1 MVRGYVVGKAT
12 VDTGGINI
20 ITHTLVFGLQILRR
34 QFPFQKT
41 RIPIGSKVHRM
52 HERGTEIAEA
62 FLVLLCL
69 KHCRGTTFIGR
80 YI

>member
-34 QFPFQKT
+34 QFPFKKNPHSD
-41 RIPIGSKVHRM
+41 R
-52 HERGTEIAEA
+52 
-62 FLVLLCL
+62 F
-69 KHCRGTTFIGR
+69 
-80 YI
+80 

>member
-12 VDTGGINI
+12 VDTGGIII

-34 QFPFQKT
+34 QFPFQKNH
-41 RIPIGSKVHRM
+41 IPIGFKVHRM

-62 FLVLLCL
+62 RFFNTSMYEALPR
-69 KHCRGTTFIGR
+69 HYFYR
-80 YI
+80 